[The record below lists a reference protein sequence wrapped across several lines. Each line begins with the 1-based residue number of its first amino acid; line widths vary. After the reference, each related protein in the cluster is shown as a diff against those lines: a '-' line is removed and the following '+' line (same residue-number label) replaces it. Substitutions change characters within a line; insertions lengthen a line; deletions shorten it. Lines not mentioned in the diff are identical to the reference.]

1 MERTIEPR
9 PVQWRMLI
17 TGSTVWAPFGDH
29 GWRAATVVGLGKNRG
44 ERTVVRLAF
53 KTGGQGTRYAERL
66 FWRKA
71 ERKGRD
77 KPPKP
82 ARRVETTAEV

>member
-17 TGSTVWAPFGDH
+17 IGSTVWAPFGDH

-44 ERTVVRLAF
+44 ERTVVRLTLE
-53 KTGGQGTRYAERL
+53 TGGQGTRYAERL
-66 FWRKA
+66 FWRRA
-71 ERKGRD
+71 ECKGRD

-82 ARRVETTAEV
+82 AQRVETAAEV